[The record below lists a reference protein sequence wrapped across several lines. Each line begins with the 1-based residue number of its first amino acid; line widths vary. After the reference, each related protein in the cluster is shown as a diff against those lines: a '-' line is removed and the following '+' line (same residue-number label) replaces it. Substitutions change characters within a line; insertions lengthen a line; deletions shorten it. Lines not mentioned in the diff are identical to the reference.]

1 MPLIV
6 GCVVTLISVTYV
18 DQPVLLLLSVGSL
31 QNGHSEDS
39 LNSLE
44 EHYNSD
50 DQLDIRIT
58 DHTLDQ
64 VRHFFLSFLSLR
76 GVYKDSLRTLVVT
89 NSIFPF
95 LPFNLHTYYSSFN
108 NEIS

>member
-1 MPLIV
+1 MFVDVSVGVFFCVWMPLIV
-6 GCVVTLISVTYV
+6 GCVRNVYQTVLLLL
-18 DQPVLLLLSVGSL
+18 LLLLSVGSL

-39 LNSLE
+39 LNSLD

-64 VRHFFLSFLSLR
+64 VRHIFILCERNLQ
-76 GVYKDSLRTLVVT
+76 DSLRTEVVT
-89 NSIFPF
+89 MLRPNP
-95 LPFNLHTYYSSFN
+95 L
-108 NEIS
+108 